1 MRRGESAGKMAAGR
15 RPAIG
20 GAFQLGIV
28 AVRGAGVHYLFLSM
42 QLRKANFGREM
53 QKRMC

>member
-28 AVRGAGVHYLFLSM
+28 AARGAGVHYLFLSM